1 MSGDRLNLGPGFCQ
15 AAKEENHFTRSDAY
29 QAAPA
34 STVHFANCPRWVRIA
49 SPQLSI
55 LADVLFQI
63 MEADIQQPPTEP
75 RAVLVEGGSWEDRR
89 VAVRVVQQEKYTES
103 YVLRGPRPEG
113 GIYSSGADEGS
124 CYLPQGTYG
133 QDTLRPVTIKQ
144 VLDAQQPHPDA
155 DFKIDDV
162 EITQV
167 NSLVIR

>member
-1 MSGDRLNLGPGFCQ
+1 
-15 AAKEENHFTRSDAY
+15 
-29 QAAPA
+29 
-34 STVHFANCPRWVRIA
+34 
-49 SPQLSI
+49 
-55 LADVLFQI
+55 
-63 MEADIQQPPTEP
+63 MEADIQRPPTQP

-89 VAVRVVQQEKYTES
+89 VAVRVVQQEKYTDS

-124 CYLPQGTYG
+124 FSLPQGTYG

-167 NSLVIR
+167 VLSFSLCAIEADSGV